1 MQNVISRSGGHAEK
15 AWFSETIKM
24 RGSSHKHDHDITTH
38 VPVYY
43 IVAVIGGN
51 VPLHSVE
58 KKNTCKDGE
67 IASCHWQPV
76 PILNPELLSV
86 LL

>member
-51 VPLHSVE
+51 VPRHSVE
-58 KKNTCKDGE
+58 KK
-67 IASCHWQPV
+67 
-76 PILNPELLSV
+76 LLV
-86 LL
+86 RMEKLLAVTGSQSLF